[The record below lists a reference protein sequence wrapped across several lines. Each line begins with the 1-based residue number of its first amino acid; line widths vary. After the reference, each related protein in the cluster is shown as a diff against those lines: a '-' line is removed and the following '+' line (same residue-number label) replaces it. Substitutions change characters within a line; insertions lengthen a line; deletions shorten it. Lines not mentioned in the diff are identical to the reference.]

1 MSIQRQLIVWAIVA
15 FVFVLMLWLLES
27 ILLPFVAGMAIAYFL
42 DPMADKLEE
51 WGLSRLWATAVI
63 TIFFI
68 IVMVVLAIL
77 VLPPVVQQAVSLAE
91 SLPKLFEEARQGLLH
106 LTSARLEAI
115 FGERAADI
123 QDAIK
128 SSLGDSFGWLLNIVA
143 SVGSQGLQ
151 IAGVIA
157 LVVVTPVVA
166 FYLLLDWDRMVE
178 RIDQL
183 LPRDHAP
190 TIRALAREI
199 DTVLEGYVRGQVLVC
214 IILGSYYA
222 IALSAAGLRFG
233 LIVGIVSGIIS
244 FIPYLGSL
252 TGFVISLILALLQ
265 FWPDYTQVIIIMA
278 IYQLGQ
284 IVEGNFLQPKLVGDR
299 VQLHPVWVMFALFAF
314 GALFGFVGALLAV
327 PVAAAIGVIARYSVA
342 RYQTSPLYLGDRAY
356 SSGAGDVEAKAQHAE
371 GRPVPPG
378 VAPTKETP
386 EG

>member
-1 MSIQRQLIVWAIVA
+1 MSIQRQLIVWAVVA
-15 FVFVLMLWLLES
+15 LVFVLMLWLLES

-51 WGLSRLWATAVI
+51 WGLSRLWATSVI

-68 IVMVVLAIL
+68 LVMVVLAIL
-77 VLPPVVQQAVSLAE
+77 VLPPVVQQAISLAE
-91 SLPKLFEEARQGLLH
+91 SLPKLLEDARQGLLH

-115 FGERAADI
+115 FGERSADI
-123 QDAIK
+123 QAAIK
-128 SSLGDSFGWLLNIVA
+128 NSLGDSFGWMLNIIA
-143 SVGSQGLQ
+143 SVGSQSLQ

-199 DTVLEGYVRGQVLVC
+199 DTVLEGYVRGQVMVC
-214 IILGSYYA
+214 IILGTYYA
-222 IALSAAGLRFG
+222 VALSAAGLRFG

-252 TGFVISLILALLQ
+252 TGFVVSLILALLQ
-265 FWPDYTQVIIIMA
+265 FWPDYTQIIIIMA
-278 IYQLGQ
+278 IYQFGQ

-314 GALFGFVGALLAV
+314 GALFGFAGALLAV
-327 PVAAAIGVIARYSVA
+327 PVAAAIAVIARYSVA
-342 RYQTSPLYLGDRAY
+342 RYQTSPLYLGDRVY
-356 SSGAGDVEAKAQHAE
+356 EPGPDDMTAE
-371 GRPVPPG
+371 TSAR
-378 VAPTKETP
+378 ETP

>member
-1 MSIQRQLIVWAIVA
+1 MSIQRQLIVWAVVA
-15 FVFVLMLWLLES
+15 LVFVLMLWLLES

-51 WGLSRLWATAVI
+51 WGLSRLWATSVI

-68 IVMVVLAIL
+68 LVMVVLAIL
-77 VLPPVVQQAVSLAE
+77 VLPPVVQQAISLAE
-91 SLPKLFEEARQGLLH
+91 SLPKLLEDARQGLLH

-115 FGERAADI
+115 FGERSADI
-123 QDAIK
+123 QAAIK
-128 SSLGDSFGWLLNIVA
+128 NSLGDSFGWMLNIIA
-143 SVGSQGLQ
+143 SVGSQSLQ

-199 DTVLEGYVRGQVLVC
+199 DTVLEGYVRGQVMVC
-214 IILGSYYA
+214 IILGTYYA
-222 IALSAAGLRFG
+222 VALSAAGLRFG

-252 TGFVISLILALLQ
+252 TGFVVSLILALLQ
-265 FWPDYTQVIIIMA
+265 FWPDYTQIIIIMA
-278 IYQLGQ
+278 IYQFGQ

-314 GALFGFVGALLAV
+314 GALFGFAGALLAV

-342 RYQTSPLYLGDRAY
+342 RYQTSPLYLGDRVY
-356 SSGAGDVEAKAQHAE
+356 EPGPDDMTAE
-371 GRPVPPG
+371 TSAR
-378 VAPTKETP
+378 ETP

>member
-51 WGLSRLWATAVI
+51 WGLSRLWATGVI
-63 TIFFI
+63 TIFFV
-68 IVMVVLAIL
+68 IVMVVAAIL
-77 VLPPVVQQAVSLAE
+77 ILPPVVQQAVSLAE
-91 SLPKLFEEARQGLLH
+91 SLPNLLEEARQGLLH

-128 SSLGDSFGWLLNIVA
+128 NSLGDSFGWLLNIIA

-214 IILGSYYA
+214 IILGTYYA

-233 LIVGIVSGIIS
+233 LIVGIISGIIS

-265 FWPDYTQVIIIMA
+265 FWPDYTQIILIMA

-327 PVAAAIGVIARYSVA
+327 PVAAAIGVVARYSVA

-356 SSGAGDVEAKAQHAE
+356 STGSGDMVAQAQHAE

>member
-1 MSIQRQLIVWAIVA
+1 MSIQRQLIVWAVVA
-15 FVFVLMLWLLES
+15 LVFVLMLWLLES

-51 WGLSRLWATAVI
+51 WGLSRLWATSVI

-68 IVMVVLAIL
+68 LVMVVLAIL
-77 VLPPVVQQAVSLAE
+77 VLPPVVQQAISLAE
-91 SLPKLFEEARQGLLH
+91 SLPKLLEDARQDLLH

-115 FGERAADI
+115 FGERSADI
-123 QDAIK
+123 QAAIK
-128 SSLGDSFGWLLNIVA
+128 NSLGDSFGWMLNIIA
-143 SVGSQGLQ
+143 SVGSQSLQ

-199 DTVLEGYVRGQVLVC
+199 DTVLEGYVRGQVMVC
-214 IILGSYYA
+214 IILGTYYA
-222 IALSAAGLRFG
+222 VALSAAGLRFG

-252 TGFVISLILALLQ
+252 TGFVVSLILALLQ
-265 FWPDYTQVIIIMA
+265 FWPDYTQIIIIMA
-278 IYQLGQ
+278 IYQFGQ

-314 GALFGFVGALLAV
+314 GALFGFAGALLAV

-342 RYQTSPLYLGDRAY
+342 RYQTSPLYLGDRVY
-356 SSGAGDVEAKAQHAE
+356 EPGPDDMTAE
-371 GRPVPPG
+371 TSAR
-378 VAPTKETP
+378 ETP

>member
-1 MSIQRQLIVWAIVA
+1 MSIQRQLIVWAVVA
-15 FVFVLMLWLLES
+15 LVFVLMLWLLES

-51 WGLSRLWATAVI
+51 WGLSRLWATSVI

-68 IVMVVLAIL
+68 LVMVVLAIL
-77 VLPPVVQQAVSLAE
+77 VLPPVVQQAISLAE
-91 SLPKLFEEARQGLLH
+91 SLPKLLEDARQGLLH

-115 FGERAADI
+115 FGERSADI
-123 QDAIK
+123 QAAIK
-128 SSLGDSFGWLLNIVA
+128 NSLGDSFGWMLNIIA
-143 SVGSQGLQ
+143 SVGSQSLQ

-199 DTVLEGYVRGQVLVC
+199 DTVLEGYVRGQVMVC
-214 IILGSYYA
+214 IILGTYYA
-222 IALSAAGLRFG
+222 VALSAAGLRFG

-252 TGFVISLILALLQ
+252 TGFVVSLILALLQ
-265 FWPDYTQVIIIMA
+265 FWPDYTQIIIIMA
-278 IYQLGQ
+278 IYQFGQ

-314 GALFGFVGALLAV
+314 GALFGFAGALLAV

-342 RYQTSPLYLGDRAY
+342 RYQTSPLYLGDRVY
-356 SSGAGDVEAKAQHAE
+356 EPGPDDITAE
-371 GRPVPPG
+371 TSAR
-378 VAPTKETP
+378 ETP